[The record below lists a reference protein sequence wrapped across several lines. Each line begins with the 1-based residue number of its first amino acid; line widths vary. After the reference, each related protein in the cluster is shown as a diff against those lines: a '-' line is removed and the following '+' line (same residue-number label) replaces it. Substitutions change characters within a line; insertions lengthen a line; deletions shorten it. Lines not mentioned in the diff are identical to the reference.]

1 MKSLDTT
8 GFKKAATLLLAT
20 GMGFLLSGPATAA
33 NIFFGE
39 GAEGTTFAQVA
50 DFDVT
55 AATITHVN
63 IFGGEDDIR
72 VTGSFFT
79 TTAAGLSGN
88 SQVGLLEPGC
98 TGDLCLSDIIRFVWS
113 TRAVAGANFRVA
125 DITAEFGSDPEVNGF
140 FRCGIDGNCIVENG
154 GVQDLTALLNLPA
167 NITLQAQS
175 DIERV
180 PEPATLALLGLGLAG
195 LGFSRRKH

>member
-1 MKSLDTT
+1 MKSLS
-8 GFKKAATLLLAT
+8 GFKKGAALILAT
-20 GMGFLLSGPATAA
+20 GMGFLLSGTAMSA

-55 AATITHVN
+55 AATITHTN
-63 IFGGEDDIR
+63 IFQGEDDIR

-79 TTAAGLSGN
+79 NTAAGLSGD
-88 SQVGLLEPGC
+88 SIMAMLEPGC
-98 TGDLCLSDIIRFVWS
+98 TGNFCVSDYIHFSWS
-113 TRAVAGANFRVA
+113 TRAVAGARFRVA
-125 DITAEFGSDPEVNGF
+125 DIIAEFGSDPGNLGDF
-140 FRCGIDGNCIVENG
+140 ICGRQGQCIVENG
-154 GVQDLTALLNLPA
+154 NVQDITALLNLPA

-175 DIERV
+175 DVERV

-195 LGFSRRKH
+195 LGFSRRKQ